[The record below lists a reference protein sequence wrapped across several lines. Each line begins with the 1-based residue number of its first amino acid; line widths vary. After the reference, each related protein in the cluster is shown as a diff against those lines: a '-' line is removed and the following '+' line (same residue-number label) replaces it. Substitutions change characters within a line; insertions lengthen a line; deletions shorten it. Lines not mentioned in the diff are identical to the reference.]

1 MEDQN
6 TYFISCDEY
15 LKIDTQK
22 ISRIIM
28 KNGDILEVNNTINQE
43 NNYEIN
49 SLSRN
54 TPYSYNSLNSYNSYN
69 SINNK
74 DISKVK
80 KFNSY
85 SAKVR
90 YNTRTPESFHGFYV
104 TPVLNS
110 PKKMVK
116 IQVPEYEID
125 FSQKTSYPVQNFVF
139 KSSPKKY
146 NYKPYKPPKRKHN
159 LKTVYYNYGQ
169 TRIKSSYNGN
179 KKL

>member
-1 MEDQN
+1 MEAQN
-6 TYFISCDEY
+6 TYFITCDEY
-15 LKIDTQK
+15 SKIDTQK

-28 KNGDILEVNNTINQE
+28 KNGDILEVNNIINLE
-43 NNYEIN
+43 SNYEIN

-54 TPYSYNSLNSYNSYN
+54 APYSFNSINSYN

-74 DISKVK
+74 DISKIK

-85 SAKVR
+85 SAKAR
-90 YNTRTPESFHGFYV
+90 YNNRSPESFHGFYV

-110 PKKMVK
+110 PKKIIK
-116 IQVPEYEID
+116 IQVPEYDID
-125 FSQKTSYPVQNFVF
+125 LSQKTNYNVQNFVF

-159 LKTVYYNYGQ
+159 IKTVYYNYGQ
-169 TRIKSSYNGN
+169 NRIQSGYNGN
-179 KKL
+179 NKM

>member
-1 MEDQN
+1 MEAQN
-6 TYFISCDEY
+6 SYFISCDEY
-15 LKIDTQK
+15 SKIDTQK

-28 KNGDILEVNNTINQE
+28 KNGDILEVNNTINLE
-43 NNYEIN
+43 SNYDIN

-54 TPYSYNSLNSYNSYN
+54 APYSYNSTNSYN

-74 DISKVK
+74 DISKIK

-85 SAKVR
+85 SANVR
-90 YNTRTPESFHGFYV
+90 YNNRSPDSFHGFYV

-110 PKKMVK
+110 PKKIVK

-125 FSQKTSYPVQNFVF
+125 LSQKTNYNIQNFVF

-146 NYKPYKPPKRKHN
+146 KYKPYKPPKRKHN
-159 LKTVYYNYGQ
+159 IKTIYYNSVQ
-169 TRIKSSYNGN
+169 TRIQPSYTGN
-179 KKL
+179 KKM